1 MKEGYINHMNI
12 PGLRGLGP
20 WTVLKRSVKDFFDDK
35 MMTYAAALAYQV
47 LFAIFP
53 FVIFLV
59 ALLGF
64 LNLSDFF
71 DWLLQQ
77 AQVVLPRTAMANVRQ
92 VIDEIRSQDQG
103 GLLSFG
109 IVAAIW
115 VASSGVRATMDALN
129 VAYDVEETRSAW
141 KRYPLSIIYTL
152 GLGAMIIAAA
162 AMMLLG
168 PQLIGWLAQ
177 QVGLGEAFTTVWS
190 WLRLPVA
197 VVLLTFAVALV
208 YYAGPNVEQPF
219 RLVTPG
225 AVLAVVVW
233 VVASLGFSYYVA
245 NLANYQAIYG
255 SLGAVV
261 VLLLYFYLSA
271 AALLFGA
278 EVNSIIDKLA
288 PARSDRTERADH
300 PTPAARSA
308 AESRHRRAETAD
320 SKG

>member
-1 MKEGYINHMNI
+1 MNI

-20 WTVLKRSVKDFFDDK
+20 WTVLKRSLKDFFDDK

-77 AQVVLPRTAMANVRQ
+77 AQVVLPRTAMASVRQ
-92 VIDEIRSQDQG
+92 VVDEIRGQDQG

-109 IVAAIW
+109 IVAAVW
-115 VASSGVRATMDALN
+115 VASAGVRATMDALN

-152 GLGAMIIAAA
+152 GLAVMIIAAA
-162 AMMLLG
+162 ALMLLG

-177 QVGLGEAFTTVWS
+177 QIGLAEVFTTLWS
-190 WLRLPVA
+190 WLRLPIA
-197 VVLLTFAVALV
+197 VVLLTFAVAII
-208 YYAGPNVEQPF
+208 YHAGPNVEQPF
-219 RLVTPG
+219 RLITPG
-225 AVLAVVVW
+225 AVLAVVAW
-233 VVASLGFSYYVA
+233 VVASLAFSYYVA
-245 NLANYQAIYG
+245 NFANYQAIYG

-261 VLLLYFYLSA
+261 VLLLYFYISA

-278 EVNSIIDKLA
+278 EINAIIDKLA
-288 PARSDRTERADH
+288 PDRSGRTARAAH
-300 PTPAARSA
+300 PVAAARSG
-308 AESRHRRAETAD
+308 AETRGRSAETAS
-320 SKG
+320 SKR

>member
-1 MKEGYINHMNI
+1 MNI

-20 WTVLKRSVKDFFDDK
+20 WTVLKRSVKDFLDDK

-77 AQVVLPRTAMANVRQ
+77 AQVVLPRTAMASVRQ
-92 VIDEIRSQDQG
+92 VVDEIRSQDQG

-109 IVAAIW
+109 IVAAVW
-115 VASSGVRATMDALN
+115 VASAGVRATMDALN

-152 GLGAMIIAAA
+152 GLAVMIIAATA
-162 AMMLLG
+162 LMLLG
-168 PQLIGWLAQ
+168 SQLIGWLAQ
-177 QVGLGEAFTTVWS
+177 QIGLADWFTTLWS
-190 WLRLPVA
+190 WLHLPVA
-197 VVLLTFAVALV
+197 VVLLMVAVATI

-245 NLANYQAIYG
+245 NFANYQAIYG

-278 EVNSIIDKLA
+278 EINAIIDKLA
-288 PARSDRTERADH
+288 PNRGDQYVQAGHPNRSESATAEVRRR
-300 PTPAARSA
+300 PTK
-308 AESRHRRAETAD
+308 TAD